1 MQLLSANGHCYRLQ
15 GWKFGSWGFRPYAI
29 PSDPAQVDAAI
40 NPGNSGGHKSGH
52 SSSMKLC
59 VSDGITTIATTT
71 VYLAV
76 NRIVVVIL
84 AFCHVIFE
92 AFVFVCIFLSLFYSD
107 TFHFLM
113 ALPLQHRR
121 APPWCHCCTFVFSCT
136 QHSNTVLAPWCASIL
151 LLYRANAGA
160 FPFLGRS
167 AMLRCRS
174 SCTLDL
180 LTLNQ
185 MVQGSSAV
193 CVAKGKVAARDLWV
207 LGCYCFQL

>member
-1 MQLLSANGHCYRLQ
+1 MLFSAQGVASWENRGIRLCNCCLQ
-15 GWKFGSWGFRPYAI
+15 TGIVTDCKGGSSVLGVFDRTPYLQIQRRSTRQSILETPEAI
-29 PSDPAQVDAAI
+29 SE
-40 NPGNSGGHKSGH
+40 H

-121 APPWCHCCTFVFSCT
+121 APRGVTAALSSSLVHSIPTPFLLPGVLQFCFCTVRT
-136 QHSNTVLAPWCASIL
+136 QEH
-151 LLYRANAGA
+151 
-160 FPFLGRS
+160 FPF
-167 AMLRCRS
+167 
-174 SCTLDL
+174 
-180 LTLNQ
+180 
-185 MVQGSSAV
+185 
-193 CVAKGKVAARDLWV
+193 
-207 LGCYCFQL
+207 